1 MTGNPDRSIRPT
13 PHDPA
18 GAGTTAGAGTPPA
31 EADGATTVPT
41 QTPPKRLGR
50 TRISYTWIGLVTG
63 TLVLL
68 LLLVFILQNTEQTE
82 YAFLLWS
89 FSLPLGVGVLLAAIS
104 GALIMAL
111 VGGIRI
117 LQIRRAITRS

>member
-1 MTGNPDRSIRPT
+1 MTGNPDRSIRPN
-13 PHDPA
+13 PHDPSVLHDPA
-18 GAGTTAGAGTPPA
+18 GAETPAA
-31 EADGATTVPT
+31 ESDSATTGPT
-41 QTPPKRLGR
+41 QTAPKSLGR
-50 TRISYTWIGLVTG
+50 TRISYTWIGLVAG

-68 LLLVFILQNTEQTE
+68 LLLVFILQNTEQTD